1 MSHLLTPK
9 KKTKKKKESTII
21 HAGTPRQGELLD
33 AFIYLGEIKK
43 RFKAVY
49 EAWKVKYAA
58 EIKRY
63 VRFGYSNYAVFTE
76 LVNDHF
82 ENLKTILEM

>member
-1 MSHLLTPK
+1 MSHLLPK
-9 KKTKKKKESTII
+9 KKIIKKKKDPTII
-21 HAGTPRQGELLD
+21 HTGTPRQGELVD
-33 AFIYLGEIKK
+33 AFIYLEDIRKN
-43 RFKAVY
+43 FKAVY

>member
-9 KKTKKKKESTII
+9 KTKKKTGKKI

-33 AFIYLGEIKK
+33 AFIYLEDIRKN
-43 RFKAVY
+43 FKAVY